1 MEFAIPKWLT
11 WFKKN
16 VWPGLVRWGDW
27 SATKGV
33 VPGVV
38 RQVGKENRQMLF
50 SVYLCVRYIEK
61 VK

>member
-50 SVYLCVRYIEK
+50 SVYLCVR
-61 VK
+61 